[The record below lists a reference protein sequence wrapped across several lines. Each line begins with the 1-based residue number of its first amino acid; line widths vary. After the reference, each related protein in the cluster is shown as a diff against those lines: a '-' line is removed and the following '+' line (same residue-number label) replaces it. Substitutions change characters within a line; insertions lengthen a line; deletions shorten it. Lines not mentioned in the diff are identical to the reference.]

1 MDDDDDRQ
9 RLREHR
15 QDFLREWQIG
25 VLPLD
30 ESLLA
35 LNQGAIEFGQA
46 ALKAAFLLNGGA
58 LVVFPA
64 FATVFG
70 VTDKTDLISAALVFV
85 LALALTWLAT
95 ACAYFTMVYQGLST
109 LKRREAGAKRLEN
122 SYYPPKQGSKP
133 AGEKSPEDLEKES
146 RGDGGDGI
154 VSEVFRW
161 FANVLSFGS
170 FVAFVKGSKPAGE
183 KSPEDL
189 EKESRRRGIV
199 SEVFRWSAIVLS
211 FGSFVT
217 FVIGIYFGWNAI
229 FPTIT

>member
-9 RLREHR
+9 RHREHR

-30 ESLLA
+30 EMVLA

-70 VTDKTDLISAALVFV
+70 VADKTDLFSAALVFV
-85 LALALTWLAT
+85 VGLTLTWLAT
-95 ACAYFTMVYQGLST
+95 ACAYFTIVYQGLST
-109 LKRREAGAKRLEN
+109 FKQREASAKRLQK

-133 AGEKSPEDLEKES
+133 AGEKSPEDLEKE
-146 RGDGGDGI
+146 
-154 VSEVFRW
+154 
-161 FANVLSFGS
+161 A
-170 FVAFVKGSKPAGE
+170 
-183 KSPEDL
+183 
-189 EKESRRRGIV
+189 RRRGIV

-211 FGSFVT
+211 FGSFVA